1 MRISLN
7 FMQNFKKLFFL
18 LTFQERKHAGF
29 LLIMVIIMALLD
41 VVGVASILPFIAVLS
56 NPNFIE
62 TNFILNNI
70 FEILMGFGVKNT
82 QEFIFVL
89 GVLSLVLLVIS
100 LCFKAFTI
108 YLQLRFVQMCQYSLS
123 KRLVEGYLNQ
133 PYSWYLSR
141 SSADLGKIILSEV
154 AQVIEAG
161 LNPLMEIIS
170 KGFIVTALVSLLLL
184 VDPKLA
190 LIIGL
195 VLGGAYVIIFYLV
208 NNYLKIIGKKRLKN
222 NLLRFKVISESFSA
236 PKEVKI
242 RGLEEFYVNKFSNP
256 AKIFAK
262 TLASSQIVSQLPRFI
277 LESIAFGGILLI
289 LLYTMTKTETLNNSL
304 PIITLYAFAGY
315 RLMPALQSIYVSF
328 TSFSFSG
335 PSLDKL
341 NDDFVNLKK
350 NEKNKN
356 SEVLKLNKTITL
368 KNIYYNY
375 PNTSR
380 EVLKDIN
387 LTIPVKSTVGIM
399 GTTGSGKTTIVDIIL
414 GLLRAKKG
422 NLEVDGKVLTEQNL
436 RAWQRS
442 IGYVPQQIFLSDN
455 TLKSNIAFGIELD
468 DINQER
474 VEKAAKI
481 ANLHDFVVNDLP
493 EKYVTQVGEN
503 GVRLSGGERQRIG
516 IARALYF
523 NPKILIFDEAT
534 SALDNQ
540 TEEELMKEI
549 YNLSKDITIIIIA
562 HRINT
567 LKKCDTIF
575 KIEKGEIVEHGTY
588 KELFKKI

>member
-1 MRISLN
+1 
-7 FMQNFKKLFFL
+7 MQNFKKLFFL